1 MFSLMAESG
10 NNNKKSWK
18 SRNLMLPELIVTLI
32 GTVIGIL
39 LTVGVTYISE
49 KKDKE
54 EMARKALMLTIH
66 NLDVSTRSMDKLIDE
81 MSRQDSIFNYV
92 RERRFSGTA
101 IAPDTLRMFVSA
113 LYSHQVRPIDTSTED
128 IFSTNFEIWRYIDD
142 PKVIG
147 RIANCYSIMKTC
159 GEEYDRIENEKFDAF
174 VSYNDRQPVS
184 AQQFDEETVYGLLN
198 QSRVIRVMDELPL
211 EIALMRQLVDN
222 AKELNDRNKTQLK
235 IEQSELDEIG
245 RLL

>member
-66 NLDVSTRSMDKLIDE
+66 NLDVST
-81 MSRQDSIFNYV
+81 
-92 RERRFSGTA
+92 
-101 IAPDTLRMFVSA
+101 
-113 LYSHQVRPIDTSTED
+113 
-128 IFSTNFEIWRYIDD
+128 
-142 PKVIG
+142 
-147 RIANCYSIMKTC
+147 
-159 GEEYDRIENEKFDAF
+159 
-174 VSYNDRQPVS
+174 
-184 AQQFDEETVYGLLN
+184 
-198 QSRVIRVMDELPL
+198 
-211 EIALMRQLVDN
+211 
-222 AKELNDRNKTQLK
+222 
-235 IEQSELDEIG
+235 
-245 RLL
+245 